1 MAYGHTN
8 TVTIIGIYYMPM
20 AVTVLLQ
27 LPLFWVLGS
36 QTISMKMLA
45 PQRTSTAFQS
55 PPSDIV
61 ALYARETLPLYFIA
75 YRLQIQIAYSVVQS
89 YASFSTEAISPQDV
103 LFSEEL
109 L

>member
-1 MAYGHTN
+1 MIILRYGLYSN
-8 TVTIIGIYYMPM
+8 QC
-20 AVTVLLQ
+20 AVTVFLQ
-27 LPLFWVLGS
+27 LPLFWVFGS
-36 QTISMKMLA
+36 QTISMKMSA
-45 PQRTSTAFQS
+45 PQRTLTAFQS

-61 ALYARETLPLYFIA
+61 ALYARETLPLYFKA
-75 YRLQIQIAYSVVQS
+75 YKLQIQIAYSVVQS